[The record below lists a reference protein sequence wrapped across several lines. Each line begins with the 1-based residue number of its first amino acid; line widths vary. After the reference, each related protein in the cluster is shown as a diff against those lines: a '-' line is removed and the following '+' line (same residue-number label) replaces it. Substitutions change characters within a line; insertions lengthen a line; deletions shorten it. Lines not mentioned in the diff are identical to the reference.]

1 MTQHLR
7 DGHHLAPSVE
17 AVSDDVDH
25 LNTTPLAHWQQARE
39 RDIKDLREQIRC
51 LQLTTQR
58 LAEAAQLAEKVKR

>member
-7 DGHHLAPSVE
+7 DGHHLAPSGE

-25 LNTTPLAHWQQARE
+25 LNTTRLDPWQQARE
-39 RDIKDLREQIRC
+39 RDIKEPREQIRC

-58 LAEAAQLAEKVKR
+58 LAEAAKLAENVKQ